1 MRIFIFLVL
10 ISTSNFANANSSI
23 DAENEGE
30 AVGILFGYL
39 KEVDVYKF
47 MCSKYAPEMKETI
60 SRATDDWMNRNNT
73 IVVSLLSGLERTPEN
88 EVNEL
93 LEVAQKTSR
102 NRIILFNKLSKT
114 EQGELCSKM
123 VTELTEDTVKQKYP
137 LAIKHLSK

>member
-10 ISTSNFANANSSI
+10 ISTSNFSSANSSV
-23 DAENEGE
+23 DAANEGE

-60 SRATDDWMNRNNT
+60 SRATDDWMNRNKT
-73 IVVSLLSGLERTPEN
+73 IVASLLSGLERTPEN

-93 LEVAQKTSR
+93 LAVAQKTSR

-114 EQGELCSKM
+114 EQGKLCSKM
-123 VTELTEDTVKQKYP
+123 VTELIEDTVKQKYP